1 MCCSPP
7 SSHLPPHSADGL
19 DEIHNAGGL
28 LVAMVDPFDELVDPD
43 SAALLA
49 SRVHLSVEETE

>member
-1 MCCSPP
+1 
-7 SSHLPPHSADGL
+7 
-19 DEIHNAGGL
+19 
-28 LVAMVDPFDELVDPD
+28 MVDPFDELVDPD